1 MAEQSSDSR
10 FLQIVGPL
18 IFSAVATAL
27 TWLTGASGYQAVAT
41 SVLTVIGGISALTFS
56 MMYQRYRGVLASGGA
71 PRGSPARAAYDTL
84 RESLSG
90 ENLVARIYVQRL
102 RAFLDGMERFF
113 GDVGMADR
121 TLFPHFLG
129 LKTSAP
135 LWTAPAFERCLLLA
149 LIYPIVTI
157 VLIWAISGHIGPA
170 EAALHLP
177 PGTSGL
183 RRAAGMALI
192 CLSVFAWSRC
202 YRVEGWVKKFVWF
215 VIAIASASAI
225 AGVYAIAVVIGFA
238 VAFAVAFAGAFA
250 GAFGFAVAFAG
261 AGAVAVTVTVAVAV
275 TGAGAIT
282 IAIAG
287 AVAVAVAFA
296 FVFAGAFAGA
306 FAFAFAVAV
315 TFAAADTI
323 AYVVAFAQAY
333 ASAFGGVSAA
343 ASGAALA
350 VAFIVTFFVAFLGA
364 FLDAF
369 AFAGALALAFT
380 GAFTLTSH
388 LASGQQNWTFL
399 IVLVAGMLAL
409 IIGIPALLASGPVW
423 TTVGPLFLFIGLL
436 TLINAPF
443 DWVSL
448 GLTRALLRRGLELGS
463 WWPYFFALTDA
474 ALAAVII
481 TFLAAAMVIGVQAFD
496 AVTIHSGGEP
506 VLPLRELFDG
516 VAAHP
521 SEPEYWWLYALLI
534 SSMIPS
540 MLNLAIG
547 GGAFMRGIPGLPSV
561 VLGFLPA
568 GKAVAPFD
576 RAWIA
581 LVLTAQFF
589 VGGGLGLAAQ
599 VVLSIGVIGYALP
612 WLGFH
617 ILHVTRDLADLNL
630 PERAWALFVR

>member
-1 MAEQSSDSR
+1 MTEQSLDSQ
-10 FLQIVGPL
+10 FLKIVVPAIAGAAGA
-18 IFSAVATAL
+18 AVGWLTGGSGYLATAL
-27 TWLTGASGYQAVAT
+27 TTILAVF
-41 SVLTVIGGISALTFS
+41 GGISALTFS

-71 PRGSPARAAYDTL
+71 PRGSPARATYDTL

-121 TLFPHFLG
+121 TLFPKFFG

-157 VLIWAISGHIGPA
+157 VLIWTISGHIGPA

-192 CLSVFAWSRC
+192 CFSAFAWRRC
-202 YRVEGWVKKFVWF
+202 YRVEGLVRKFAWF
-215 VIAIASASAI
+215 AFASTIASAI
-225 AGVYAIAVVIGFA
+225 AGVYAVAVVIGFA
-238 VAFAVAFAGAFA
+238 VAFGVAFAGAFA
-250 GAFGFAVAFAG
+250 GAFGFAVAFAVAG
-261 AGAVAVTVTVAVAV
+261 AGAVAVTVAVAVAV

-282 IAIAG
+282 IAIAA
-287 AVAVAVAFA
+287 AVAVAVAFT

-306 FAFAFAVAV
+306 FAFAVAVAV
-315 TFAAADTI
+315 TFAVAGTLAD
-323 AYVVAFAQAY
+323 AVAFA
-333 ASAFGGVSAA
+333 GAA
-343 ASGAALA
+343 VGASGAALA
-350 VAFIVTFFVAFLGA
+350 VAVIVIVIVTFLSAFLGA
-364 FLDAF
+364 FLGAF
-369 AFAGALALAFT
+369 AFAGAFALAFT
-380 GAFTLTSH
+380 GAFAITSR
-388 LASGQQNWTFL
+388 LASRQQNGTFL
-399 IVLVAGMLAL
+399 TVLVAGMLAF
-409 IIGIPALLASGPVW
+409 IIGIPALLASGPLW
-423 TTVGPLFLFIGLL
+423 AIVGPLFLFIGLL

-463 WWPYFFALTDA
+463 WWPYFFALIDA
-474 ALAAVII
+474 ALAVVII

-506 VLPLRELFDG
+506 VLPLRKLFDG
-516 VAAHP
+516 VAARP

-547 GGAFMRGIPGLPSV
+547 GVAFLRGVPGLPSV

-599 VVLSIGVIGYALP
+599 IVLSIGVIGYGLP
-612 WLGFH
+612 RLGFH
-617 ILHVTRDLADLNL
+617 ILDVARDLADLNL